1 MSEID
6 VEVVEDLESEAPAVD
21 APEYVLYGGKGGVG
35 KTTMAAATALA
46 SAREG
51 VATLAVSTDPAHSL
65 SDSLETDIPAEPTRV
80 REDVPLYAAEIDPD
94 AMQSGPFAEGDGGGM
109 LGGLDALLQDEG
121 LNPFAAGTMPGADE
135 AAAMQLLLRYMDDP
149 RFDRVVVDTA
159 PTGHT
164 LRLLELPEMMESL
177 TGRLLAFRERL
188 SGMMGSV
195 KGMFG
200 GDDDQSLEQGMDD
213 LRALA
218 DRVERLRERL
228 RDPAR
233 TDFRVVMVPEEMSV
247 VESEHLLERLRAFEI
262 PVGTVVVNR
271 VMQDLADVTD
281 AEAVDADWFVA
292 PDLENCEFCQRRW
305 EVQRG
310 ALSRAQ
316 DVFRGHDVKRV
327 PLFADEVRGE
337 RMLRVVAACLA

>member
-1 MSEID
+1 
-6 VEVVEDLESEAPAVD
+6 
-21 APEYVLYGGKGGVG
+21 
-35 KTTMAAATALA
+35 
-46 SAREG
+46 
-51 VATLAVSTDPAHSL
+51 
-65 SDSLETDIPAEPTRV
+65 
-80 REDVPLYAAEIDPD
+80 
-94 AMQSGPFAEGDGGGM
+94 
-109 LGGLDALLQDEG
+109 
-121 LNPFAAGTMPGADE
+121 
-135 AAAMQLLLRYMDDP
+135 
-149 RFDRVVVDTA
+149 
-159 PTGHT
+159 
-164 LRLLELPEMMESL
+164 MESL

-195 KGMFG
+195 KGLFG
-200 GDDDQSLEQGMDD
+200 AGADEETLEQGMDD
-213 LRALA
+213 LRVLA

-281 AEAVDADWFVA
+281 MEADWFVA

-305 EVQRG
+305 EVQRE

-327 PLFADEVRGE
+327 PLFAEEVRGE
-337 RMLRVVAACLA
+337 RMLRVVAACLS